1 MIFPLEKSYEIE
13 RQYIN
18 RYPYERDNQLIFF
31 DNLQQKHMLIGNKDG
46 EMEYLGIVKRD
57 QPSNIKYIKNL
68 TRFETFNLLNY
79 FDNECNSYEY
89 ILLNN
94 LGIVGYEKIFNFFQF
109 NPQDK
114 IVAKFLTTNI
124 ICNQKFSQFLNN
136 EYQEYLKTNFL
147 KYKTVPFT
155 LEIIKNILIFDFQK
169 EPVFL
174 NYFLNNLNEK
184 NFSTCIINML
194 LESGDFNKNILEFST
209 KCSKKNINYT
219 TYYLCL
225 LSILINI
232 NKAKDPWEKL
242 SIKVIFI
249 FQRMKI
255 F

>member
-1 MIFPLEKSYEIE
+1 MGGNIQKGKAPSDQQNNKKTSNPQLLPDVSENELKEKAYLGNYRWFYSPYFKNWERYNFLTKEQKEKVIWMIFPLEKSYEIE

-147 KYKTVPFT
+147 N
-155 LEIIKNILIFDFQK
+155 IKQ
-169 EPVFL
+169 FL
-174 NYFLNNLNEK
+174 
-184 NFSTCIINML
+184 L
-194 LESGDFNKNILEFST
+194 L
-209 KCSKKNINYT
+209 
-219 TYYLCL
+219 
-225 LSILINI
+225 
-232 NKAKDPWEKL
+232 
-242 SIKVIFI
+242 
-249 FQRMKI
+249 
-255 F
+255 

>member
-1 MIFPLEKSYEIE
+1 M
-13 RQYIN
+13 
-18 RYPYERDNQLIFF
+18 
-31 DNLQQKHMLIGNKDG
+31 
-46 EMEYLGIVKRD
+46 
-57 QPSNIKYIKNL
+57 

-155 LEIIKNILIFDFQK
+155 FENQILK
-169 EPVFL
+169 
-174 NYFLNNLNEK
+174 YF
-184 NFSTCIINML
+184 
-194 LESGDFNKNILEFST
+194 
-209 KCSKKNINYT
+209 
-219 TYYLCL
+219 
-225 LSILINI
+225 
-232 NKAKDPWEKL
+232 
-242 SIKVIFI
+242 
-249 FQRMKI
+249 
-255 F
+255 